1 MRALYLYTT
10 PKTLSVCLELDFIL
24 LEMLPEARIV
34 IDLNDLPSEVADVFY
49 LEYDFDISAAEAIV
63 RQGHQLFLYH
73 LGDEKANKDLSA
85 YRLAKHVFRNYFHQ
99 SIFDDPAFRDKLSWL
114 PNGYRN
120 GLLRQQATA
129 NLPASKRKFFA
140 SFMGWIN
147 NPNAYGNER
156 TLFAQ
161 AAEASKPHLAV
172 LSTPGFAGGFASHL
186 YGWHLAQTVLAPCPA
201 GNAAET
207 IRLFDALEMGCIPIT
222 TRLPF
227 LKEDRAFG
235 QAPFI
240 FVDYWE
246 ELPTLIQKLHQHYM
260 VNRESLS
267 KTQDAC
273 VRYWNA
279 VKQSYCGQ
287 LSLKR
292 ILQ

>member
-1 MRALYLYTT
+1 M
-10 PKTLSVCLELDFIL
+10 CLELDFIL

-227 LKEDRAFG
+227 LNEDRAFR

-240 FVDYWE
+240 FIDHWDE
-246 ELPTLIQKLHQHYM
+246 ISSLLENSRKLHSIDSLTLEERQLACIQYW
-260 VNRESLS
+260 RALKESYRS
-267 KTQDAC
+267 
-273 VRYWNA
+273 NI
-279 VKQSYCGQ
+279 
-287 LSLKR
+287 R
-292 ILQ
+292 ITTFLASRRHIA

>member
-1 MRALYLYTT
+1 
-10 PKTLSVCLELDFIL
+10 
-24 LEMLPEARIV
+24 MLPEARIV
-34 IDLNDLPSEVADVFY
+34 IDLNDLPREVVDVFY

-129 NLPASKRKFFA
+129 SLPASKRKFFA

-186 YGWHLAQTVLAPCPA
+186 YGW
-201 GNAAET
+201 
-207 IRLFDALEMGCIPIT
+207 
-222 TRLPF
+222 
-227 LKEDRAFG
+227 
-235 QAPFI
+235 
-240 FVDYWE
+240 
-246 ELPTLIQKLHQHYM
+246 
-260 VNRESLS
+260 
-267 KTQDAC
+267 
-273 VRYWNA
+273 
-279 VKQSYCGQ
+279 
-287 LSLKR
+287 
-292 ILQ
+292 